1 MEEAADG
8 KLAVVAWTIGR
19 WRWMVAWEGGW
30 SSGGASRR
38 GGGVE
43 VTHPH

>member
-30 SSGGASRR
+30 SSGGILDAEAGSK
-38 GGGVE
+38 
-43 VTHPH
+43 

>member
-19 WRWMVAWEGGW
+19 WRWMVA
-30 SSGGASRR
+30 
-38 GGGVE
+38 GVHAE
-43 VTHPH
+43 LLDTEAGSK